1 MCIQTGSEKDNVA
14 FKAAEEEDEDYEEGD
29 DEDPDNGLML
39 NHDEETGV
47 IYANT
52 QQMSRSVA
60 IGDLAAYFKDKR
72 RHDGFTKE
80 HEVRNRRYT
89 SLC

>member
-1 MCIQTGSEKDNVA
+1 MQTGSEQDNRA
-14 FKAAEEEDEDYEEGD
+14 FEVAEEEEDDKADEEE
-29 DEDPDNGLML
+29 EPDNGLML
-39 NHDEETGV
+39 NHDEEAGV

-60 IGDLAAYFKDKR
+60 IGDLAAYVNDKR

-80 HEVRNRRYT
+80 HEVRN
-89 SLC
+89 